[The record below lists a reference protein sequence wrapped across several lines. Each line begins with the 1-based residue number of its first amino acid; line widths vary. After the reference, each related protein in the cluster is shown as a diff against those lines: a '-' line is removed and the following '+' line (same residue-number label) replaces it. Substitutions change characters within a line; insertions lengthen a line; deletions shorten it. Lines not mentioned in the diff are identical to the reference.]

1 MTAGPAAARVLLVRP
16 VLVLAAVVLQTTVV
30 TRLPL
35 PGSPPD
41 LVLVVVLACALAQ
54 GSTVGMATGFAA
66 GLLADL
72 LADHALGRLALAYVV
87 AGYAVGRLA
96 GGVERS
102 VLRPVLA
109 VAGGAALALL
119 AYTAEGLLLGDVRVT
134 LAAAG
139 RGLVSSVP
147 YTLVLVP
154 LVVPLTGRLLRR
166 DEASAQP
173 RRYAR

>member
-1 MTAGPAAARVLLVRP
+1 MTARPAGARLLLVLP
-16 VLVLAAVVLQTTVV
+16 VLVLAAVVLQTSVV

-41 LVLVVVLACALAQ
+41 LVLALVLACALAE
-54 GSTVGMATGFAA
+54 GSSVGMATGFAA

-72 LADHALGRLALAYVV
+72 LADHALGRLAFAYVA

-102 VLRPVLA
+102 VLRPV
-109 VAGGAALALL
+109 VAFTGGAALALL
-119 AYTAEGLLLGDVRVT
+119 VCTAEGLLLGDARVT
-134 LAAAG
+134 VAAAG

-154 LVVPLTGRLLRR
+154 LVVPLTDRLLRR
-166 DEASAQP
+166 DPTSAP
-173 RRYAR
+173 PSRYGR

>member
-1 MTAGPAAARVLLVRP
+1 MTATRLAVRAG
-16 VLVLAAVVLQTTVV
+16 VVLAALVLQAAVV

-41 LVLVVVLACALAQ
+41 LVLVVVLACALAE
-54 GSTVGMATGFAA
+54 GPAVGAVTGFAA
-66 GLLADL
+66 GLPADL

-109 VAGGAALALL
+109 LAGGAALALL
-119 AYTAEGLLLGDVRVT
+119 VYAADGLMLGDARVT
-134 LAAAG
+134 VAAAG
-139 RGLVSSVP
+139 RGLGSVVP

-166 DEASAQP
+166 DDRSA
-173 RRYAR
+173 RYGW

>member
-1 MTAGPAAARVLLVRP
+1 MTGRSGAARGL
-16 VLVLAAVVLQTTVV
+16 LVLAAVLLQTAVV

-41 LVLVVVLACALAQ
+41 LVLVVVLACALAE
-54 GSTVGMATGFAA
+54 GPGVGAATGFAA

-96 GGVERS
+96 GGAERS
-102 VLRPVLA
+102 VLRPLLA
-109 VAGGAALALL
+109 VAGGAALALIGY
-119 AYTAEGLLLGDVRVT
+119 AAEGLLLGDPRVT
-134 LAAAG
+134 AGSAG
-139 RGLVSSVP
+139 RGLISAVP

-154 LVVPLTGRLLRR
+154 LVVPLTSRLLRR
-166 DEASAQP
+166 EDRSA
-173 RRYAR
+173 RYGS

>member
-1 MTAGPAAARVLLVRP
+1 MTARPAVRLLLVLTAVLLQ
-16 VLVLAAVVLQTTVV
+16 ATVV

-35 PGSPPD
+35 PGSAPD
-41 LVLVVVLACALAQ
+41 LVLVLVLAGALAE
-54 GSTVGMATGFAA
+54 GSTAGMATGFGA

-87 AGYAVGRLA
+87 AAYAVGRVA

-102 VLRPVLA
+102 VLRPVVA
-109 VAGGAALALL
+109 VAGGVALALL
-119 AYTAEGLLLGDVRVT
+119 VYAAEGLLLGDARVT

-139 RGLVSSVP
+139 RGLVGAVP
-147 YTLVLVP
+147 GTLVLVP

-166 DEASAQP
+166 ADRTALPA
-173 RRYAR
+173 RYGR